1 VGAQKKARQWKES
14 GETDAE
20 EIGKSA
26 KNQKKKT
33 QNKQRKTEKRKGRGT
48 GSRTS
53 SK

>member
-26 KNQKKKT
+26 QNKKKSTKQTEKKQKKG
-33 QNKQRKTEKRKGRGT
+33 KGGHRL
-48 GSRTS
+48 
-53 SK
+53 

>member
-14 GETDAE
+14 GEIDAE

-26 KNQKKKT
+26 KNQKKHKT
-33 QNKQRKTEKRKGRGT
+33 NKEKTEKRKGRGT
-48 GSRTS
+48 GARTS